1 VQGTNLSHDP
11 QTAPPEHERASAV
24 TSGQRKKGV
33 RTHIL
38 LVLAMALVIV
48 IVTSLFLVLLRHRLR
63 AQVTDDLSQDL
74 KHSVVTFENL
84 QAERLAAL
92 DRENALL
99 AELPTLKALMTSGDD
114 LTIQDGAVE
123 FWQLSGNDLFAL
135 ADPSGRLVAVYT
147 KNGSPDSSLRVGLK
161 ALLGFSGKHYLI
173 DGRSLYACSLRPLYF
188 GSDGDGT
195 LLGYVVSGVSIERT
209 VRQISEPTGVEATFL
224 SDGHVVTSTL
234 AAAEQASLSDPVL
247 LSATPQKPAQVK
259 LATTRFL
266 AATEDL
272 SNTAT
277 SPLQLVLL
285 KSFEPAELWIYRM
298 DRMVLSTG
306 LLALLSGALLM
317 IALARL
323 LTRPLEE
330 LSRSVRAFGMGDSRY
345 RIPAYGT
352 QEVRQLSEAFASM
365 RDEIQQKNR
374 ALLESERLATIGRMA
389 SSVSHDLRHY
399 LAAVYANSEFLA
411 SGRLSEEE
419 RNEIFADIRAAV
431 HGTTDMIES
440 LLIFSRTGASVR
452 RSPELMSTLV
462 DRAVT
467 LIRSHPDADGVKL
480 VGNYGEPATTSAQV
494 DGKQIER
501 ALYNLLLNAC
511 QAARM
516 NGADANVTI
525 TLEAQKEHI
534 VVRVIDNGPGI
545 PESIRDRLFEPFVSE
560 GKQKG
565 TGLGLTLAHCIAEE
579 HDGEVVLASSCPG
592 ETIFQMRVTREI
604 RIASVTTE
612 SEPKRIDKV
621 NTNEKVWT

>member
-1 VQGTNLSHDP
+1 LSHDP

>member
-1 VQGTNLSHDP
+1 LSHDP
-11 QTAPPEHERASAV
+11 QTAPSPEHERASTV
-24 TSGQRKKGV
+24 TSGLQKKGV

-63 AQVTDDLSQDL
+63 AQVTGDLSQDL

-135 ADPSGRLVAVYT
+135 ADSSGRLVAVYT
-147 KNGSPDSSLRVGLK
+147 KNGAPDSPLRRGLK
-161 ALLGFSGKHYLI
+161 TLLGSSGKHYLI

-188 GSDGDGT
+188 GGDGDGT

-224 SDGHVVTSTL
+224 SDGYVVTSTL

-247 LSATPQKPAQVK
+247 LSATPQKPAQVI
-259 LATTRFL
+259 LGSTRFL
-266 AATEDL
+266 AATENL

-285 KSFEPAELWIYRM
+285 KSFEPAELWIYRI

-306 LLALLSGALLM
+306 LLALLSGAVFM

-345 RIPAYGT
+345 RIPAHGT

-365 RDEIQQKNR
+365 RDEIQQKNL

-411 SGRLSEEE
+411 SGHLSEEE

-452 RSPELMSTLV
+452 RSPELMSALV
-462 DRAVT
+462 ERAVT

-480 VGNYGEPATTSAQV
+480 VGNYGELAATSAQV

-579 HDGEVVLASSCPG
+579 HDGEVVLAGSRPG

-604 RIASVTTE
+604 RTSSVTAG

-621 NTNEKVWT
+621 NTNEKAWT